1 MGSLMV
7 IVGYM
12 MIGTAIGHSLYNMI
26 KKTKGVC

>member
-1 MGSLMV
+1 MGSLMI

-26 KKTKGVC
+26 KKSK